1 MTETKEVARRIPRWA
16 AGLISRLSQDR
27 PAVVTRADLTEYLD
41 ELGEARELERTITG
55 LRKLGWLATLHL
67 QGVWAFVPPGES
79 VAIDPYLDLK
89 GWRARDPSAVF
100 ALAGEAA
107 AWHLGYVARRF
118 DGPPAVWL
126 PQDTTLPHGLRTH
139 FSIVRIRWSA
149 EDSKLVRPSPKLLR
163 KKSLDL
169 TAWANGL
176 PALGPEALLVQLSV
190 RPSSFRTWADLIPNL
205 EVLASDCDLMRL
217 EKLLRPQSA
226 SGWQRAGYLLA
237 RGGRQED
244 GLELLERRPNAK
256 PMPKVALGRGTG
268 ARWSREF
275 RVNDSLV
282 APLQE
287 RLGKA

>member
-1 MTETKEVARRIPRWA
+1 MTEIKEVARPVPRWA

-27 PAVVTRADLTEYLD
+27 PTVVTRLDLGDHLE
-41 ELGEARELERTITG
+41 ELGDARGLDRTIND
-55 LRKLGWLATLHL
+55 LQKLGWLATLHL

-79 VAIDPYLDLK
+79 VTVDPYLDLK
-89 GWRARDPSAVF
+89 GWRARDPLAVF

-126 PQDTTLPHGLRTH
+126 PRKTMVPHGLRAD
-139 FSIVRIRWSA
+139 FSVVRIGWSK
-149 EDSKLVRPSPKLLR
+149 EDVKLIRPAPKLLR
-163 KKSLDL
+163 KKGLDL

-190 RPSSFRTWADLIPNL
+190 RPSSFRTWADLVPNL
-205 EVLASDCDLMRL
+205 GVLASDCDLVRL
-217 EKLLRPQSA
+217 ERLLRTQSA
-226 SGWQRAGYLLA
+226 SGWQRAAYLLA
-237 RGGRQED
+237 RGGRREG
-244 GLELLERRPNAK
+244 GLELLGRRPNGR
-256 PMPKVALGRGTG
+256 PMPKVALGRATG
-268 ARWSREF
+268 ATWSREF